1 MAHHW
6 FTSILSGLVCTGTI
20 VGLTDCAL
28 SSSIALEEDLRADP
42 TSLLG
47 LQIIFFMALIPLLGW
62 YLRPLLQ
69 WSRLLRFLGP
79 IPQVAAGSVRVRSAF
94 TAALVP
100 ALVAGVGSVNAM
112 RPRLVEDRRVLE
124 RSGAAPRLWLSVSMW
139 ALVFGIR
146 WSHYVAFHRSR

>member
-1 MAHHW
+1 MPW
-6 FTSILSGLVCTGTI
+6 RRTCGL
-20 VGLTDCAL
+20 
-28 SSSIALEEDLRADP
+28 
-42 TSLLG
+42 LLG
-47 LQIIFFMALIPLLGW
+47 LQIIFFIALIPLLGW

-69 WSRLLRFLGP
+69 WCRLLRFLGP

-146 WSHYVAFHRSR
+146 WSHYVAFHRSRENANRSRSGSTPYASISASSQPGP